1 MDAILDYW
9 LRFGINLMIITFLV
23 LVLYCRRQPS
33 RDYAISVII
42 GGALVYVLILL
53 MVRVEIGLGVGFG
66 IFAIFSL
73 LRFRTVTISLRDM
86 TYLFAAIAISLV
98 NALLMYFRYWEE
110 MAAINL
116 ALLTTLAALES
127 GRFLHGRNSFVLVYD
142 NLALLHPANRAE
154 LFADIRERT
163 GIMPVDIAIDKVN
176 FKRKTAE
183 LRLWHFE
190 QAQAKTKEKPTRL

>member
-1 MDAILDYW
+1 MDVILDYW

-23 LVLYCRRQPS
+23 VVLYCRRQPS

-98 NALLMYFRYWEE
+98 NALLMYFQYWEE
-110 MAAINL
+110 MAAVNL

-127 GRFLHGRNSFVLVYD
+127 GRFLYCRRSFVLVYD
-142 NLALLHPANRAE
+142 NLALLHPTNRAE

-163 GIMPVDIAIDKVN
+163 GIAPVDIAIDKVN

-183 LRLWHFE
+183 LRLWYFE
-190 QAQAKTKEKPTRL
+190 QAKTKEKPTRL